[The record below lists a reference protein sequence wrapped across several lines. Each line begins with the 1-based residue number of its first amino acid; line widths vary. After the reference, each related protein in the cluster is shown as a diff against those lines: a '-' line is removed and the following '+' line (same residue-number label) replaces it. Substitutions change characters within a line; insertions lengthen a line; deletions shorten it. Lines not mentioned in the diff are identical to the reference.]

1 MRERLGLTLP
11 PSAKGEKILRKVFR
25 KSTAFALAALAVAG
39 LATFVVASAT
49 ASTKHKTANIDVCVL
64 LPDTKSSVR
73 WVQFDAPDFKKAFA
87 NAGVT
92 ASINNALNDPLKQKA
107 QAQACLAAGAKVV
120 IETSLDNG
128 SAASIEK
135 LFTSKGGKAIDYDRQ
150 VTGGSASV
158 YISFDG
164 TAVGRAQANG
174 VISAMKAKGTYKAS
188 STIAQLWGG
197 QTDQNAFWFKSG
209 NDAVLNPLFKSKKLK
224 NGPHQFVPDW
234 DANNAATIFSQMLV
248 RTNNNIQGV
257 IAANDNIAGAVIA
270 GLKAKHLKPIPLSG
284 QDASAQGVQYILAG
298 WQSGTVYKYV
308 PDEANAAAAAAV
320 ALLKGQTPKS
330 NGFRKNGTKNEPTL
344 KIPVVWITKAN
355 YKRLFTDKFLKK
367 SEVCIGAYAKYC
379 K

>member
-1 MRERLGLTLP
+1 LRRVFRRSTALGL
-11 PSAKGEKILRKVFR
+11 S
-25 KSTAFALAALAVAG
+25 ALAVAG
-39 LATFVVASAT
+39 LAVFVVASAT
-49 ASTKHKTANIDVCVL
+49 ASTKHRTANVDVCVL

-73 WVQFDAPDFKKAFA
+73 WVQFDAPAFKAAFA
-87 NAGVT
+87 KAGVK

-135 LFTSKGGKAIDYDRQ
+135 LFTSKGGKAIDYDRL
-150 VTGGSASV
+150 VLGGSASV
-158 YISFDG
+158 YVSFDG
-164 TAVGRAQANG
+164 TSVGRAQASG
-174 VISAMKAKGTYKAS
+174 VIAAMKAKGTYKPS

-209 NDAVLNPLFKSKKLK
+209 NDAVLNPLFKTKKLK
-224 NGPHQFVPDW
+224 SGPHQFVPDW

-248 RTNNNIQGV
+248 KTNNNIQGI

-270 GLKAKHLKPIPLSG
+270 DLKAKHLKPVPLSG
-284 QDASAQGVQYILAG
+284 QDASVQGVQYILAG
-298 WQSGTVYKYV
+298 WQTGTVYKYV
-308 PDEANAAAAAAV
+308 PDEVHAAATAAI
-320 ALLKGQTPKS
+320 ALLKGQKPKTTTT
-330 NGFRKNGTKNEPTL
+330 RKNGTRNEPTIAL
-344 KIPVVWITKAN
+344 PVVWITKAN

-367 SEVCIGAYAKYC
+367 SDVCIGVYAKYC